1 MSFVDA
7 DISVD
12 PTDLVN
18 SALDQL
24 NILLEAAGFPGWNSA
39 DADALVIFLN
49 TVAQIAAD
57 VNTTAATV
65 LPAIFRA
72 YGTQLLGI
80 AYDNGTSAT
89 VSSTWQFT
97 GPAPDS
103 VSWLIPAAAAV
114 IVSGSVFYTTA
125 NYTATMG
132 DLSATLTLTA
142 SDTGTA
148 FNGLGGIADSFP
160 DVQLLNGI
168 NFVSTVQTN
177 AVTSGG
183 TDQETDDDYMDRLT
197 AVLKLQAPRPITASD
212 FADFTVSDI
221 AENATGVAV
230 GRATAIDGFYPTA
243 RSLSTGGTGPTALTA
258 TGSLT
263 NAAATVSIS
272 TPPVPFAIAYP
283 GATVTGTAV
292 PGSTTVLASPAPTVS
307 GFTMS
312 NNATS
317 NETNE
322 TLTITEW
329 QNVERTVTVYVTDTS
344 GNALTSTQMDA
355 LQTWLASY
363 REMNFQVFVEPPT
376 YNTIYVSAEI
386 HVQPPYVGNESS
398 VEAAVQAALINWL
411 DPFTWGNISNQG
423 DTNSWLN
430 ATQGFNVVRY
440 TSLYGVIEN
449 VPGVQYVDNSTLFL
463 GLSASPSGTSDI
475 TMAGVAPLPMSTTST
490 IVITSD
496 N

>member
-1 MSFVDA
+1 MSFIDA

-18 SALDQL
+18 NALDQL
-24 NILLEAAGFPGWNSA
+24 NTLLEAAGFPGWNSA
-39 DADALVIFLN
+39 DADTLVIFLN
-49 TVAQIAAD
+49 TVGQIAAD
-57 VNTTAATV
+57 LNTTAATV

-80 AYDNGTSAT
+80 PYENGTSAM
-89 VSSTWQFT
+89 VSSTWSFT

-103 VSWLIPAAAAV
+103 VSWLIPAATAV
-114 IVSGSVFYTTA
+114 IVSGSVFYTQDD
-125 NYTATMG
+125 YTATMG
-132 DLSATLTLTA
+132 DVSATLPLAA

-148 FNGLGGIADSFP
+148 YNNLGGIADGYP

-168 NFVSTVQTN
+168 NWVTTVQTN

-183 TDQETDDDYMDRLT
+183 TDQETDDDYQDRLS
-197 AVLKLQAPRPITASD
+197 AVLQLQAPRPITASD
-212 FADFTVSDI
+212 FANFTVSDI
-221 AENATGVAV
+221 AEEATGVAV

-243 RSLSTGGTGPTALTA
+243 RTLSTGGTGPTALTA

-263 NAAATVSIS
+263 NAAATVTIS
-272 TPPVPFAIAYP
+272 TPPVPYAIAYP
-283 GATVTGTAV
+283 GASVTGTAV
-292 PGSTTVLASPAPTVS
+292 PSSTTVLASPAPTVS

-329 QNVERTVTVYVTDTS
+329 QNVERTVTVYVTDGE
-344 GNALTSTQMDA
+344 GNALTNAQMDA
-355 LQTWLASY
+355 LEAWLASY
-363 REMNFQVFVEPPT
+363 REVNFQVFVEPPT

-386 HVQPPYVGNESS
+386 HVTPPYVGSETS
-398 VEAAVQAALINWL
+398 VEAAVQAALIAYL
-411 DPFTWGNISNQG
+411 DPFTWGNISIQG

-430 ATQGFNVVRY
+430 ATQGFNVVRF

-449 VPGVQYVDNSTLFL
+449 VPGVQYVDVSTLKL
-463 GLSASPSGTSDI
+463 GFSASPTGTSDI